1 LPQGK
6 LERILRK
13 GGITI
18 MASQN
23 SEYIRVQGGY
33 LEIRQKIGAGRP
45 SSTGRNLVV
54 VSTGGFKE
62 VEGGDGLKVNLTAIK
77 KP

>member
-1 LPQGK
+1 
-6 LERILRK
+6 
-13 GGITI
+13 

-23 SEYIRVQGGY
+23 NGEYIRVQGGY

-45 SSTGRNLVV
+45 SATGRNLVV

-62 VEGGDGLKVNLTAIK
+62 IEGSGLKVNLTAIK

>member
-1 LPQGK
+1 
-6 LERILRK
+6 
-13 GGITI
+13 
-18 MASQN
+18 MASQ
-23 SEYIRVQGGY
+23 SGEYIRVQGGY

-45 SSTGRNLVV
+45 SATGRNLVV

-62 VEGGDGLKVNLTAIK
+62 IDGGSGVRVNLTAIK

>member
-1 LPQGK
+1 
-6 LERILRK
+6 
-13 GGITI
+13 
-18 MASQN
+18 MVSQN
-23 SEYIRVQGGY
+23 GEYIRVKGGY
-33 LEIRQKIGAGRP
+33 LEIRQKIGEGKP
-45 SSTGRNLVV
+45 SATGRSLVV